1 MDLLFLVP
9 YVPNLIRVRPYNLIR
24 SLTARGHRLTLMTL
38 SKGEEDDLARLKE
51 LCHRVYAY
59 DLPAWRSFYNA
70 LTAIPTCMPLQ
81 AVYCWQPALAHRSAE
96 IIKNGNKKVRYDVI
110 HIEHLRGVRY
120 GLHLKE
126 HLNNL
131 DIQMPL
137 VWDSVDCITHL
148 FDQAAALSQKKVSRW
163 LTRFE
168 LGRTRSYERYLI
180 GQFDRVLVTSQ
191 VDRRAFLSLASPESP
206 PPSVSVLTNGV
217 DLAYFTPPDS
227 SAARQDATLVVS
239 GKMSYHANV
248 TAVLVLVNEILPL
261 VWERK
266 PEVKLWIVGKD
277 PSNQIKNLAQDPAIT
292 VTGTVDDIRPYL
304 RSATIAVAPIQYGA
318 GIQNK
323 VLEAMACGTPVVST
337 PQAISALEAQPG
349 QDLLVADQPAEFAAT
364 ILALLDDREQQRK
377 LSAAGRRYV
386 EQHHNWDH
394 IAAQLE
400 EIYLAAID
408 EKQEIKSI

>member
-1 MDLLFLVP
+1 MDILFLVP
-9 YVPNLIRVRPYNLIR
+9 YVPTLIRVRPYNLIR
-24 SLTARGHRLTLMTL
+24 SLTARGHRVTVMTL
-38 SKGEEDDLARLKE
+38 STGEEDDVARLKDY
-51 LCHRVYAY
+51 CHQLYAY
-59 DLPAWRSFYNA
+59 DLPTWRSFYNV
-70 LTAIPTCMPLQ
+70 LTAIPTSKPLQ
-81 AVYCWQPALAHRSAE
+81 AMYCWQPALAHRSVNV
-96 IIKNGNKKVRYDVI
+96 IQNGNKKVPYHVI
-110 HIEHLRGVRY
+110 HIEHLRGARY

-131 DIQMPL
+131 DLQVPL

-148 FDQAAALSQKKVSRW
+148 FDQAAARSQKKVSRW

-168 LGRTRSYERYLI
+168 LKRTRAYERNLI

-191 VDRRAFLSLASPESP
+191 VDRQALLSLARLDVPSPSI
-206 PPSVSVLTNGV
+206 SVLPNGV
-217 DLAYFTPPDS
+217 DLAYFTPDGGV
-227 SAARQDATLVVS
+227 AREAATLVVS

-248 TAVLVLVNEILPL
+248 TMVLFLVNEILPL
-261 VWERK
+261 VWARK

-277 PSNQIKNLAQDPAIT
+277 PSNQIKDLARYPAIT

-304 RSATIAVAPIQYGA
+304 QAATIAVAPIQYGA

-323 VLEAMACGTPVVST
+323 VLEAMACGAPVIST
-337 PQAISALEAQPG
+337 SQAISALEAQPG
-349 QDLLVADQPAEFAAT
+349 QDLLVADQPAEFADT
-364 ILALLDDREQQRK
+364 ILAFLDNREQQRQIG
-377 LSAAGRRYV
+377 AAGRRYV

-408 EKQEIKSI
+408 EKQKISSY

>member
-1 MDLLFLVP
+1 MNLLVLVP

-24 SLTARGHRLTLMTL
+24 SLTARGHRVTVMTL
-38 SKGEEDDLARLKE
+38 STGEEDDVAE
-51 LCHRVYAY
+51 LEDHCHRVYAY
-59 DLPAWRSFYNA
+59 ELPVWRSLYNA
-70 LTAIPTCMPLQ
+70 LRALPTSTPLQ
-81 AVYCWQPALAHRSAE
+81 AMYCWQPSLAHRSTE
-96 IIKNGNKKVRYDVI
+96 IIKNGNKRAPYDVI
-110 HIEHLRGVRY
+110 HIEHLRGARY

-131 DIQMPL
+131 DVQVPL

-148 FDQAAALSQKKVSRW
+148 FDQAAARSQKRVSRW

-168 LGRTRSYERYLI
+168 LGRTRDYEGFLI
-180 GQFDRVLVTSQ
+180 GQFDRVLVTSR
-191 VDRRAFLSLASPESP
+191 VDQRALLSLASANSLP
-206 PPSVSVLTNGV
+206 PNISVLPNGV
-217 DLAYFTPPDS
+217 DLAYFTPDS

-248 TAVLVLVNEILPL
+248 SMVLVLVNEILPL

-277 PSNQIKNLAQDPAIT
+277 PSNQIKSLAEDPAIT
-292 VTGTVDDIRPYL
+292 VTGTIDDIRPYL
-304 RSATIAVAPIQYGA
+304 RTATIAVAPIQYGA

-323 VLEAMACGTPVVST
+323 VLEAMACGAPVIST
-337 PQAISALEAQPG
+337 SQAISALEAQPG
-349 QDLLVADQPAEFAAT
+349 QDLLVADQPAEFAET
-364 ILALLDDREQQRK
+364 ILTLLDDRDQQRK

-408 EKQEIKSI
+408 EKQKITSF

>member
-24 SLTARGHRLTLMTL
+24 SLTDRGHRVTLMTL
-38 SKGEEDDLARLKE
+38 STGEGDELAKLKDH
-51 LCHRVYAY
+51 CHRIYAY
-59 DLPAWRSFYNA
+59 DLPTWRSLYNA
-70 LTAIPTCMPLQ
+70 LTALPTSTPLQ
-81 AVYCWQPALAHRSAE
+81 AMYCWQPALAHRSTE
-96 IIKNGNKKVRYDVI
+96 IIKNGNKKVPYHVI
-110 HIEHLRGVRY
+110 HIEHLRGARY

-131 DIQMPL
+131 DLQVPI

-148 FDQAAALSQKKVSRW
+148 FDQAAARSQKMVSRW

-168 LGRTRSYERYLI
+168 LGRTRDYEGYLI
-180 GQFDRVLVTSQ
+180 GQFDRVLATSE
-191 VDRRAFLSLASPESP
+191 VDKRALLSLAPVDSP
-206 PPSVSVLTNGV
+206 PPNISILPNGV
-217 DLAYFTPPDS
+217 DLAYFTPDS
-227 SAARQDATLVVS
+227 RVAREDATLVVS

-248 TAVLVLVNEILPL
+248 TMVLFLANEILPL

-277 PSNQIKNLAQDPAIT
+277 PSNQIKNLAKDPAIT
-292 VTGTVDDIRPYL
+292 VTGTIDDIRPYL
-304 RSATIAVAPIQYGA
+304 RAATIAVTPIQYGA

-323 VLEAMACGTPVVST
+323 VLEAMACGAPVITTS
-337 PQAISALEAQPG
+337 QAISALKAQPG
-349 QDLLVADQPAEFAAT
+349 QDLLVADRPAEFAAT
-364 ILALLDDREQQRK
+364 VLALLDDREQQRK
-377 LSAAGRRYV
+377 LGAAGRRYV

-394 IAAQLE
+394 IVAQLE

-408 EKQEIKSI
+408 EKQRIKSF

>member
-24 SLTARGHRLTLMTL
+24 SLTARGHRVTLMTL
-38 SKGEEDDLARLKE
+38 SNGEEDDLAE
-51 LCHRVYAY
+51 LREHCHRVYAY
-59 DLPAWRSFYNA
+59 NLPTWRSLYNVFS
-70 LTAIPTCMPLQ
+70 AIPTSTPLQ
-81 AVYCWQPALAHRSAE
+81 SMYCWQPALAHRSTE
-96 IIKNGNKKVRYDVI
+96 IIKNGNKQIPYHVI
-110 HIEHLRGVRY
+110 HIEHLRAARY

-131 DIQMPL
+131 DLQIPL

-148 FDQAAALSQKKVSRW
+148 FDQAAARSQKKVSRF

-168 LGRTRSYERYLI
+168 LGRTRDYERYLI

-191 VDRRAFLSLASPESP
+191 VDQRALLSLAPSDNP
-206 PPSVSVLTNGV
+206 PPSISVLPNGV
-217 DLAYFTPPDS
+217 DLAYFAPDS
-227 SAARQDATLVVS
+227 SVARQDATLVVS

-248 TAVLVLVNEILPL
+248 TMVLVLVNEILPL
-261 VWERK
+261 VWERR

-277 PSNQIKNLAQDPAIT
+277 PSNEIKNLAQHPAIT

-304 RSATIAVAPIQYGA
+304 RAATIAVAPIQYGA

-323 VLEAMACGTPVVST
+323 VLEAMACGAPVIST
-337 PQAISALEAQPG
+337 SQATSALEVQPG
-349 QDLLVADQPAEFAAT
+349 QDLLVADQPAEFAET

-394 IAAQLE
+394 IAARLE

-408 EKQEIKSI
+408 EKQRTKSF

>member
-1 MDLLFLVP
+1 MDILFLVP

-24 SLTARGHRLTLMTL
+24 SLTARGHRLTVMTL
-38 SKGEEDDLARLKE
+38 TTGEEDDLANLKDH
-51 LCHRVYAY
+51 CHRVYAY
-59 DLPAWRSFYNA
+59 DLPTWRSFYNA
-70 LTAIPTCMPLQ
+70 LTAIPTSTPLQ
-81 AVYCWQPALAHRSAE
+81 AMYCWQPALANRSTE
-96 IIKNGNKKVRYDVI
+96 IIKNGNESIPYDVI
-110 HIEHLRGVRY
+110 HIEHLRAARY

-126 HLNNL
+126 HLSNL
-131 DIQMPL
+131 DRQVPL

-148 FDQAAALSQKKVSRW
+148 FDQAAARSQKKISRF

-168 LGRTRSYERYLI
+168 LGRTRDYEGHLI

-191 VDRRAFLSLASPESP
+191 VDRRALLSLAPADKPSPNI
-206 PPSVSVLTNGV
+206 SVLPNGV
-217 DLAYFTPPDS
+217 DLAYFTPEGS
-227 SAARQDATLVVS
+227 VAREDATLVVS

-248 TAVLVLVNEILPL
+248 TMVSVLVNQILPL

-277 PSNQIKNLAQDPAIT
+277 PSNQIKNLARDPAIT

-304 RSATIAVAPIQYGA
+304 RAATIAVAPIQYGA

-323 VLEAMACGTPVVST
+323 VLEAMACGTPVIST
-337 PQAISALEAQPG
+337 SPAISALQAQPG
-349 QDLLVADQPAEFAAT
+349 QDLLVADQPAEFAET
-364 ILALLDDREQQRK
+364 VLALLDDREQQRK
-377 LSAAGRRYV
+377 FSAAGRHYV
-386 EQHHNWDH
+386 EQRHNWAH

-408 EKQEIKSI
+408 EKQKISSY

>member
-24 SLTARGHRLTLMTL
+24 SLTDRGHRVTLMTL
-38 SKGEEDDLARLKE
+38 STGEGDELAKLKDH
-51 LCHRVYAY
+51 CHRIYAY
-59 DLPAWRSFYNA
+59 DLPTWRSLYNA
-70 LTAIPTCMPLQ
+70 LTALPTSTPLQ
-81 AVYCWQPALAHRSAE
+81 AMYCWQPALAHRSTE
-96 IIKNGNKKVRYDVI
+96 IIKNGNKKVPYHVI
-110 HIEHLRGVRY
+110 HIEHLRGARY

-131 DIQMPL
+131 DLQVPL

-148 FDQAAALSQKKVSRW
+148 FDQAAARSQKRVSRW

-168 LGRTRSYERYLI
+168 LRRTRDYEGYLI

-191 VDRRAFLSLASPESP
+191 VDRGALLSLDPSEDP
-206 PPSVSVLTNGV
+206 PPNILVLPNGV
-217 DLAYFTPPDS
+217 DLAYFTPDNGV
-227 SAARQDATLVVS
+227 AGQDATLVVS

-248 TAVLVLVNEILPL
+248 TMVLVLVNEILPL

-277 PSNQIKNLAQDPAIT
+277 PSNQIKNLAREPAIT

-323 VLEAMACGTPVVST
+323 VLEAMACGAPVITTS
-337 PQAISALEAQPG
+337 QAISALEAQPG
-349 QDLLVADQPAEFAAT
+349 QDLLVADQPAEFAQT

-408 EKQEIKSI
+408 EK

>member
-24 SLTARGHRLTLMTL
+24 SLTDRGHRVTLMTL
-38 SKGEEDDLARLKE
+38 STGEGDELAKLKDH
-51 LCHRVYAY
+51 CHRIYAY
-59 DLPAWRSFYNA
+59 DLPTWRSLYNA
-70 LTAIPTCMPLQ
+70 LTALPTSTPLQ
-81 AVYCWQPALAHRSAE
+81 AMYCWQPALAHRSTE
-96 IIKNGNKKVRYDVI
+96 IIKNGNKKVPYHVI
-110 HIEHLRGVRY
+110 HIEHLRGARY

-131 DIQMPL
+131 DLQVPI

-148 FDQAAALSQKKVSRW
+148 FDQAAARSQKMVSRW

-168 LGRTRSYERYLI
+168 LGRTRDYEGYLI
-180 GQFDRVLVTSQ
+180 GQFDRVLATSE
-191 VDRRAFLSLASPESP
+191 VDKRALLSLAPVDSP
-206 PPSVSVLTNGV
+206 PPNISILPNGV
-217 DLAYFTPPDS
+217 DLAYFTPDS
-227 SAARQDATLVVS
+227 RVAREDATLVVS

-248 TAVLVLVNEILPL
+248 TMVLFLANEILPL

-277 PSNQIKNLAQDPAIT
+277 PSNQIKNLPKDPAIT
-292 VTGTVDDIRPYL
+292 VTGTIDDIRPYL

-323 VLEAMACGTPVVST
+323 VLEAMACGAPVIST
-337 PQAISALEAQPG
+337 SQAISALGAQPG
-349 QDLLVADQPAEFAAT
+349 QDLLVADQPAEFAGT
-364 ILALLDDREQQRK
+364 ILALLDDRERQRK
-377 LSAAGRRYV
+377 LSVAGRRYV

-408 EKQEIKSI
+408 EKQKISSY

>member
-24 SLTARGHRLTLMTL
+24 SLTARGHRVTLMTL
-38 SKGEEDDLARLKE
+38 STGEEDDLAE
-51 LCHRVYAY
+51 LREHCHRVYAY
-59 DLPAWRSFYNA
+59 DLPVWRSFYNA
-70 LTAIPTCMPLQ
+70 LTAIPTSTPLQ
-81 AVYCWQPALAHRSAE
+81 AMYCWQPALAHRSNE
-96 IIKNGNKKVRYDVI
+96 IIKNGNKKVPYNVI
-110 HIEHLRGVRY
+110 HIEHLRGARY

-131 DIQMPL
+131 GLQVPL

-148 FDQAAALSQKKVSRW
+148 FNQAAARSQKRVSRW

-168 LGRTRSYERYLI
+168 LGRTRDYEGYLI

-191 VDRRAFLSLASPESP
+191 VDKHALLSLGPEDSTP
-206 PPSVSVLTNGV
+206 ANISVLPNGV
-217 DLAYFTPPDS
+217 DLAYFTPDRRL
-227 SAARQDATLVVS
+227 AREDATLVVS

-248 TAVLVLVNEILPL
+248 TMVLFLANEILPL

-266 PEVKLWIVGKD
+266 PEVKLWVVGKD
-277 PSNQIKNLAQDPAIT
+277 PSSQIKNLAQNPAIT

-323 VLEAMACGTPVVST
+323 VLEAMACGAPVIVTS
-337 PQAISALEAQPG
+337 QAISALEAQPG
-349 QDLLVADQPAEFAAT
+349 QDLLVAEEPIEFAET
-364 ILALLDDREQQRK
+364 ILALLDDRERQRK
-377 LSAAGRRYV
+377 IGAAGRRYV
-386 EQHHNWDH
+386 GQHHNWDH

-408 EKQEIKSI
+408 EKQRIKSF

>member
-24 SLTARGHRLTLMTL
+24 SLTARGHRVTLMTL
-38 SKGEEDDLARLKE
+38 STGEEDDLAE
-51 LCHRVYAY
+51 LREHCHRVYAY
-59 DLPAWRSFYNA
+59 DLPTWRSLYNVFS
-70 LTAIPTCMPLQ
+70 AIPTSTPLQ
-81 AVYCWQPALAHRSAE
+81 AMYCWQPTLANRSTE
-96 IIKNGNKKVRYDVI
+96 IIKNGNKRVPYHVI
-110 HIEHLRGVRY
+110 HIEHLRGARY

-131 DIQMPL
+131 GLQVPL

-148 FDQAAALSQKKVSRW
+148 FDQAAARSQKKISRW

-168 LGRTRSYERYLI
+168 LGRTRDYEGYLI
-180 GQFDRVLVTSQ
+180 GQFDRVMVTSP
-191 VDRRAFLSLASPESP
+191 VDRRALFSLAPGDSP
-206 PPSVSVLTNGV
+206 PPSISVLPNGV
-217 DLAYFTPPDS
+217 DLAYFTLDGGVS
-227 SAARQDATLVVS
+227 REEATLVVS

-248 TAVLVLVNEILPL
+248 TMVLHLVNEILPL

-277 PSNQIKNLAQDPAIT
+277 PTNQIKNLAQDPVIT

-304 RSATIAVAPIQYGA
+304 WAATIAVAPIQYGA

-323 VLEAMACGTPVVST
+323 VLEAMACGAPVIT
-337 PQAISALEAQPG
+337 TTQAISALEAQPG
-349 QDLLVADQPAEFAAT
+349 GDLLVADQPAKFAAT
-364 ILALLDDREQQRK
+364 ILALLDDGEQQRK

-408 EKQEIKSI
+408 EKQRTKSF

>member
-24 SLTARGHRLTLMTL
+24 SLTARGHRVTVMTL
-38 SKGEEDDLARLKE
+38 STAEEDDVAVLKE
-51 LCHRVYAY
+51 QCHQVYAY
-59 DLPAWRSFYNA
+59 ELPAWRSFYNA
-70 LTAIPTCMPLQ
+70 LTAIPTSTPLQ
-81 AVYCWQPALAHRSAE
+81 AMYCWQPALANRSNE
-96 IIKNGNKKVRYDVI
+96 IIKNGNKKVPYHVI
-110 HIEHLRGVRY
+110 HIEHLRGARY

-131 DIQMPL
+131 GLQVPL

-148 FDQAAALSQKKVSRW
+148 FDQAAARSQKKVSRW

-168 LGRTRSYERYLI
+168 LGRTRDYERYLVR
-180 GQFDRVLVTSQ
+180 QFDRVLVTSQ
-191 VDRRAFLSLASPESP
+191 VDQRALLSLATADSP
-206 PPSVSVLTNGV
+206 PPNISVLPNGV
-217 DLAYFTPPDS
+217 DLAYFTPDS
-227 SAARQDATLVVS
+227 RAARQDATLVVS

-248 TAVLVLVNEILPL
+248 SMVLVLVNEILPL

-277 PSNQIKNLAQDPAIT
+277 PSNQIKNLAKDPAIT
-292 VTGTVDDIRPYL
+292 VTGTIDDIRPYL

-323 VLEAMACGTPVVST
+323 VLEAMACGVPVIST
-337 PQAISALEAQPG
+337 SQAISALEAQPG

-364 ILALLDDREQQRK
+364 VLALLDDREQQRK

-386 EQHHNWDH
+386 EQHHNWDY

-408 EKQEIKSI
+408 EKQEIKSF